1 MTSWLFLA
9 VAVICNTAAN
19 ALVKAA
25 GMRTIESVGAT
36 YISPL
41 FIFGTCLFALNLLF
55 YVQALKVLPL
65 AIGYPI
71 LVGSSMVGV
80 NLLAIW
86 LFGEAMDLRH
96 YLGMALVFIGIVLLS
111 A

>member
-1 MTSWLFLA
+1 MIGWVYLAIA
-9 VAVICNTAAN
+9 VACNTAAN
-19 ALVKAA
+19 VLVKAA
-25 GMRTIESVGAT
+25 GMRTLESVAAT
-36 YISPL
+36 YVSPL
-41 FIFGTCLFALNLLF
+41 FILGTGLFAINLLF

-65 AIGYPI
+65 AIGYPV

-86 LFGEAMDLRH
+86 LFGETMDLRH
-96 YLGMALVFIGIVLLS
+96 YLGMALVFVGIVLLT

>member
-1 MTSWLFLA
+1 M
-9 VAVICNTAAN
+9 
-19 ALVKAA
+19 
-25 GMRTIESVGAT
+25 
-36 YISPL
+36 
-41 FIFGTCLFALNLLF
+41 NLLF

-80 NLLAIW
+80 NLLAIG

>member
-1 MTSWLFLA
+1 M
-9 VAVICNTAAN
+9 
-19 ALVKAA
+19 
-25 GMRTIESVGAT
+25 
-36 YISPL
+36 
-41 FIFGTCLFALNLLF
+41 
-55 YVQALKVLPL
+55 KVLPL

-96 YLGMALVFIGIVLLS
+96 YLGMALVFIGILLRNNPSFQLAIMLLTLFTCYVLHMKHRPYMSSVERRLAPS
-111 A
+111 AQLKRRRGQF